1 MENSDFYQEFL
12 KDIDIKL
19 EAPKFLSS
27 GFYHSD
33 LADTMVLS
41 LANTL
46 ETTIVVF
53 SSVECHPLLCVTP
66 QKQVTSMPIMI
77 AFTQFGSGHYDGVLP
92 KKKPTEESI
101 EAEQCNDCMCNCGK
115 NDKTTASHCK
125 EINYKY
131 TTLIRCKC
139 LKKNHACKESCKCK
153 NCNNL
158 LGKKPEVNK
167 RKRKREKHDW
177 QAYQYKSSTE
187 FANEKN
193 EILAFGSTT
202 VEEYFVIENILL
214 YLNDDQLHIEPTS
227 QNILIAYNQILP
239 YANHLHPMVPIR
251 QQTVEQFE
259 KFLVLHDKKL
269 QIFASLC
276 DNQLNWNAL
285 KEDM

>member
-1 MENSDFYQEFL
+1 
-12 KDIDIKL
+12 
-19 EAPKFLSS
+19 
-27 GFYHSD
+27 
-33 LADTMVLS
+33 
-41 LANTL
+41 
-46 ETTIVVF
+46 
-53 SSVECHPLLCVTP
+53 
-66 QKQVTSMPIMI
+66 MI

-115 NDKTTASHCK
+115 NDKTIASHCK

-139 LKKNHACKESCKCK
+139 LKKTHACKESCKCK
-153 NCNNL
+153 NCNNP

-177 QAYQYKSSTE
+177 QTYQYKSSTE

-259 KFLVLHDKKL
+259 KFLVLRDKKL